1 MIESNIN
8 RDLENK
14 IDLYVNGKLTADE
27 INDLWVELIQDEYYL
42 DYTKSLANIRAVI
55 QQEKKSKQHPMYRL
69 RKVAPYGGR
78 CNSYHNWYCWRTK
91 FQYR

>member
-42 DYTKSLANIRAVI
+42 DYTKLE
-55 QQEKKSKQHPMYRL
+55 Q
-69 RKVAPYGGR
+69 
-78 CNSYHNWYCWRTK
+78 
-91 FQYR
+91 